1 VLGTLM
7 PERDA
12 QYRANEAQIDYS
24 RVYMAGHYPGD
35 VAQERFLAT
44 SSATTFITRT
54 GVEPVQ
60 VR

>member
-1 VLGTLM
+1 M